1 MRGVPSRFPLFLFE
15 ALGSLA
21 CGFYGNYVFFLFRDR
36 YGFGNLGNLG
46 IAALMG
52 LVIAVASWRGG
63 KTAQLHGC
71 FRAMYA
77 GLLGMIVALAIGAC
91 FAPMPV
97 QLAVLVLWAASQ
109 FMVWPALEALVT
121 EGAGGAARAHLVGV
135 YSVVWAACSALSYF
149 FGGGLFERLG
159 SGSIFW
165 LPPGLHLL
173 QILILWGYAR
183 RTSRL
188 ARESKGACTPL
199 VQPPRSHDRAYVDAG
214 IRPRS
219 FQRMAW
225 LANPFACVAAFT
237 LLAMIPELARKMG
250 LSTTMAGLFCSIW
263 FFARLAAFVVMWRW
277 PGWHYRFRWLLAGYL
292 LLILGFVTVLTADGL
307 LWLGAGQVAFGLA
320 VGLLYY
326 ASLFYS
332 MDVGEARAEQGGI
345 HEAMMGAG
353 NFVGPG
359 IGALSLMLAPQSP
372 HAGVWSVGGL
382 LAVGLVALL
391 GIRLRGRNGNNPSG
405 GPRNRRVPF
414 D

>member
-1 MRGVPSRFPLFLFE
+1 M
-15 ALGSLA
+15 
-21 CGFYGNYVFFLFRDR
+21 
-36 YGFGNLGNLG
+36 
-46 IAALMG
+46 
-52 LVIAVASWRGG
+52 
-63 KTAQLHGC
+63 
-71 FRAMYA
+71 
-77 GLLGMIVALAIGAC
+77 
-91 FAPMPV
+91 

-121 EGAGGAARAHLVGV
+121 EGASGAARAHLVGV

-149 FGGGLFERLG
+149 FGGGLFEWLG

-173 QILILWGYAR
+173 QIAVLWSYAR
-183 RTSRL
+183 RHGEAPVAPST
-188 ARESKGACTPL
+188 
-199 VQPPRSHDRAYVDAG
+199 QPPLEEKTPALKQG
-214 IRPRS
+214 PCPTS

-237 LLAMIPELARKMG
+237 LLAMIPELARRMG

-263 FFARLAAFVVMWRW
+263 FFARLAAFVVMWQW
-277 PGWHYRFRWLLAGYL
+277 PGWHYRFRWLLGGYL
-292 LLILGFVTVLTADGL
+292 LLIAGFATVLTADGL
-307 LWLGAGQVAFGLA
+307 LWLGVGQVGFGLA

-359 IGALSLMLAPQSP
+359 IGALSLLIVPHSP
-372 HAGVWSVGGL
+372 HAGVWSVSGL
-382 LAVGLVALL
+382 LAIGLAVLVGN
-391 GIRLRGRNGNNPSG
+391 RLKGRT
-405 GPRNRRVPF
+405 
-414 D
+414 